1 MKQTA
6 TGVNRQTT
14 LRERFSYGFYFF
26 GQGLIYTIV
35 SQYLMYYYTD
45 YALLPP
51 LVVSALLFGGKAW
64 DAVNDT
70 LFGLI
75 VDKVRFKNGE
85 RFLPWLRVSTVLI
98 PLSTILL
105 FSIDAVPSLTW
116 RIVLAMVTYFLW
128 DTAYTLCDAPILG
141 LCTTLTN
148 NVKERGTLMTFSG
161 VGGAMAMALSA
172 IVMVPILD
180 TSGFFKASIVI
191 AIAAMATMSMVSV
204 FCKER
209 YHAKASMQPSVS
221 LRDTWNYLR
230 GNRYLKLF
238 YGYRILSGILSV
250 SMLTFMCKY
259 CLGDVQAVATV
270 ALYSLPMILC
280 VYLASPALMK
290 RFDKIVL
297 YRTCIC
303 LTVAMYIVTFSLGYS
318 NKTLVII
325 CMAVIAAL
333 AILPGIM
340 MGALPQDCVE
350 YGTFKTGVRKE
361 GITFALQSF
370 VSKLNA
376 AFASAFTGIALELIH
391 YEAELGAQSAA
402 TIQGIWTCTFLIPAT
417 GQLLALWLLFRY
429 DLRDKDVQLMS
440 DCNSGAI
447 TREEAL
453 SGMSHSYR

>member
-1 MKQTA
+1 MRHAETNQA
-6 TGVNRQTT
+6 RQTT
-14 LRERFSYGFYFF
+14 LRERLSYGFYFF
-26 GQGLIYTIV
+26 GQGLIYTVV
-35 SQYLMYYYTD
+35 SQYLMYFYTD

-98 PLSTILL
+98 PLTTILL

-116 RIVLAMVTYFLW
+116 RIILAMVTYFLW

-141 LCTTLTN
+141 LCTTLTS
-148 NVKERGTLMTFSG
+148 NVKERGTLMAFSG
-161 VGGAMAMALSA
+161 VGGAMAMVLSA
-172 IVMVPILD
+172 IVMVPVLE
-180 TSGFFKASIVI
+180 TEGFFKASLVI
-191 AIAAMATMSMVSV
+191 AIASMATMSMVSV

-209 YHAKASMQPSVS
+209 YHAEASQQPGAS
-221 LRDTWNYLR
+221 LRDTWAYLR

-238 YGYRILSGILSV
+238 YGYRVLSGILSV

-259 CLGDVQAVATV
+259 CLGDVKAVALV
-270 ALYSLPMILC
+270 ALYSLPMIFC
-280 VYLASPALMK
+280 VYIAAPALMK

-297 YRTCIC
+297 YRACIC
-303 LTVAMYIVTFSLGYS
+303 LTVVMYFITFSLGYG
-318 NKTLVII
+318 NKQRVIF

-376 AFASAFTGIALELIH
+376 AFAAAFTGIVLELIH
-391 YEAELGAQSAA
+391 YEGELAVQSAA
-402 TIQGIWTCTFLIPAT
+402 TTQGIWSCTFLIPAT

-429 DLRDKDVQLMS
+429 DLKDKDVQLMS
-440 DCNSGAI
+440 DCNSGSLS
-447 TREEAL
+447 REEAL
-453 SGMSHSYR
+453 AQMSRTYR

>member
-1 MKQTA
+1 MEQTQQGA
-6 TGVNRQTT
+6 PRQTT
-14 LRERFSYGFYFF
+14 LRERLSYGFYFF
-26 GQGLIYTIV
+26 GQGLIYTVV

-45 YALLPP
+45 YVLLPP
-51 LVVSALLFGGKAW
+51 LVVSVLLFGGKVW

-98 PLSTILL
+98 PLTTILL
-105 FSIDAVPSLTW
+105 FSIDAVPSLGW
-116 RIVLAMVTYFLW
+116 RVALALITYFLW

-148 NVKERGTLMTFSG
+148 DVKERGTLMTFSG

-172 IVMVPILD
+172 IVLVPILD
-180 TSGFFKASIVI
+180 TAGFFKASLVI
-191 AIAAMATMSMVSV
+191 AIAALVTMSMVSV

-209 YHAKASMQPSVS
+209 YHAQASLEPSAS
-221 LRDTWNYLR
+221 LRDTWAYLK

-238 YGYRILSGILSV
+238 YGYRIVSGILSV

-259 CLGDVQAVATV
+259 CLGDVKAVALV
-270 ALYSLPMILC
+270 AAYSLPMIFC
-280 VYLASPALMK
+280 VYAAAPFLMR

-297 YRTCIC
+297 YRACVC
-303 LTVAMYIVTFSLGYS
+303 LTIVMYLVTFSLGYA
-318 NKTLVII
+318 NKTRVIF

-333 AILPGIM
+333 AILPAILL
-340 MGALPQDCVE
+340 GAIPQDCVE
-350 YGTFKTGVRKE
+350 YGTFKTGARKE

-376 AFASAFTGIALELIH
+376 AFASAFAGIALELVG
-391 YEAELGAQSAA
+391 YQGELEVQSAA
-402 TIQGIWTCTFLIPAT
+402 ATQGIWNCTFLIPAA
-417 GQLLALWLLFRY
+417 GQLLAVWLLFRY
-429 DLRDKDVQLMS
+429 NLRDRDVQLMS
-440 DCNSGAI
+440 DCNAGRIS
-447 TREEAL
+447 REEAL
-453 SGMSHSYR
+453 AGMSRQYR